1 MWLWYWILLCFPL
14 NNIHPHQVEHLSKII
29 EHGGIGF
36 IIVNFKMVNEIISI
50 KNKCSFLLSFGA
62 FDQLSLFSS
71 LNEDLKMEK
80 EAGENEYSLY
90 IGSPDPVLIKLNK
103 DLPSIPSY
111 FLSSAN
117 VTTSIKIVF
126 EEDIMRATFM
136 ADVIYTDV
144 WVSMGEENQPGIK
157 ERIESLTKYQVNKK
171 LMEATGK
178 DSVFFHCLPA
188 SHENGTHYMEVT
200 EDVFESQNSLVF
212 EEAENRMHTI
222 KAVIAATLGNNF

>member
-1 MWLWYWILLCFPL
+1 M
-14 NNIHPHQVEHLSKII
+14 
-29 EHGGIGF
+29 
-36 IIVNFKMVNEIISI
+36 ISA
-50 KNKCSFLLSFGA
+50 SF
-62 FDQLSLFSS
+62 
-71 LNEDLKMEK
+71 
-80 EAGENEYSLY
+80 
-90 IGSPDPVLIKLNK
+90 
-103 DLPSIPSY
+103 
-111 FLSSAN
+111 
-117 VTTSIKIVF
+117 
-126 EEDIMRATFM
+126 
-136 ADVIYTDV
+136 TDV

-222 KAVIAATLGNNF
+222 KAMLTLLIGGGRK